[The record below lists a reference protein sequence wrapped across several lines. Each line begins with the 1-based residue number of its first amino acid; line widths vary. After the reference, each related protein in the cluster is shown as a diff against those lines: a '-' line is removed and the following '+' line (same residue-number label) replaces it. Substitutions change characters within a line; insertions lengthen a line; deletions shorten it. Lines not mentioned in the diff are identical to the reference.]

1 MISTAF
7 PSAIKNF
14 GTTLLLFVCVATTTA
29 QKKSSPNIIYI
40 YADDLGYGELGSY
53 GQTKIRTPHLDELA
67 KEGMRFTQ
75 HYSSAPV
82 CAPSRCM
89 LMTGKHPG
97 HAYVRGNYEL
107 GGFADSTEGGQMPL
121 AEGTYTVARM
131 LKERGYATGLV
142 GKWGLGMVGTTGS
155 PLKQG
160 FDYYYGYLDQK
171 QAHNFYPTHLW
182 ENDKW
187 DSLNNSYFMVHGS
200 IDPKTA
206 TDSDFERFRGK
217 EYAPE
222 KMTQKALGFIEQH
235 KNKPFFLYLPYT
247 IPHLALQA
255 PESYVQ
261 QYVGQF
267 DEQPYYGQGGYAP
280 SKYPRSTYA
289 AMISFLDDQVGII
302 LEKIKALGLDNNT
315 IIMFSSDNGATFS
328 AGVDTRFF
336 NSTGGLRGFKMDL
349 YEGGIRVPFI
359 VRWPGKI
366 KPNTVSDHLSVQ
378 YDIMPTL
385 AELTGKKIEAVDGRS
400 LLPELLGNS
409 RMQAQ
414 HPFLY
419 FEYPENGGQVA
430 VRMGNWKGV
439 RKNIRKNP
447 DAPWELY
454 DLSLDRAETNDL
466 ATRQPDIIA
475 QMKAIAKQEH
485 LHPHILEWE
494 FIDPKMVI
502 K

>member
-1 MISTAF
+1 
-7 PSAIKNF
+7 
-14 GTTLLLFVCVATTTA
+14 
-29 QKKSSPNIIYI
+29 
-40 YADDLGYGELGSY
+40 
-53 GQTKIRTPHLDELA
+53 
-67 KEGMRFTQ
+67 
-75 HYSSAPV
+75 
-82 CAPSRCM
+82 
-89 LMTGKHPG
+89 
-97 HAYVRGNYEL
+97 
-107 GGFADSTEGGQMPL
+107 
-121 AEGTYTVARM
+121 
-131 LKERGYATGLV
+131 
-142 GKWGLGMVGTTGS
+142 
-155 PLKQG
+155 
-160 FDYYYGYLDQK
+160 
-171 QAHNFYPTHLW
+171 
-182 ENDKW
+182 
-187 DSLNNSYFMVHGS
+187 
-200 IDPKTA
+200 
-206 TDSDFERFRGK
+206 
-217 EYAPE
+217 
-222 KMTQKALGFIEQH
+222 
-235 KNKPFFLYLPYT
+235 
-247 IPHLALQA
+247 
-255 PESYVQ
+255 
-261 QYVGQF
+261 
-267 DEQPYYGQGGYAP
+267 
-280 SKYPRSTYA
+280 
-289 AMISFLDDQVGII
+289 
-302 LEKIKALGLDNNT
+302 
-315 IIMFSSDNGATFS
+315 
-328 AGVDTRFF
+328 
-336 NSTGGLRGFKMDL
+336 MDL

-447 DAPWELY
+447 AAPWELY